1 MTLIELMV
9 SIGVVMVGML
19 GMFKVLSAAVAGGSS
34 AQHLTQARARAQ
46 LVVENV
52 KSMPIAVVNCL
63 AASQPPTWSACE
75 ALCKS
80 TLGGGALAEA
90 CVFATLSAAS
100 QGTDA
105 SHQAYAV
112 VYDPTDLARSSW
124 LQQAGAS
131 GHLFDLQVTVGWND
145 DGSATAPQQHRV
157 VIKSAVFP

>member
-1 MTLIELMV
+1 MTLIELLV
-9 SIGVVMVGML
+9 SIGVVMVGLL

-63 AASQPPTWSACE
+63 AASPPTGWTACE

-80 TLGGGALAEA
+80 TLGAGALPEA
-90 CVFATLSAAS
+90 CVFTTLGAVHQGNDAS
-100 QGTDA
+100 Q
-105 SHQAYAV
+105 QAYAV
-112 VYDPTDLARSSW
+112 VYDPSDLTRSSW
-124 LQQAGAS
+124 LQPSGAS
-131 GHLFDLQVTVGWND
+131 GHLFDLQITVGWND
-145 DGSATAPQQHRV
+145 DGTATAPQKHRV